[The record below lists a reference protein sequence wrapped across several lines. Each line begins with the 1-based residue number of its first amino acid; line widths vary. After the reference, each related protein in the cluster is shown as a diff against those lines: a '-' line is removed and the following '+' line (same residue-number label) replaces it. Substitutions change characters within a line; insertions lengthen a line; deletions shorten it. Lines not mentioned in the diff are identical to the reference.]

1 MVKIGQNRI
10 RFIDDMQYFLEHL
23 TDVEDRRRSKET
35 GERDF
40 DTLIQML
47 RRSLRKLLAAQE
59 EISEKDAQIEESRR
73 LIEEERL
80 KSRKL
85 FEQAPEGL
93 IITTPSGVIL
103 DANLSAGRM
112 LNVTPDFLRGRPLIV
127 FVHELDRDRY
137 SAVLES
143 PEKGA
148 GNGEWEV
155 RMQPAGEKAVFEA
168 ALTVIPQWQDA
179 RQKGLC
185 WIIRD
190 ISGQKR
196 FEEALLQ
203 ERERARKY
211 LDVSGAIIVKI
222 RTDEQVEMIN
232 RSGCELLGYQQGDVV
247 GRNWFDQFL
256 PERARESVREQFHR
270 FITGDG
276 ETWNHEYPVVTR
288 SGKERLMDWRCIL
301 IRDDLGQVIGTLS
314 SGQDIS
320 RRKETEERL
329 RREKEFSE
337 HLINSSSDGIIAFD
351 MQLRCT
357 AWNRVMEHISG
368 VSKEDVLG
376 KNILEVFPVLQGE
389 EPRRCFTETLS
400 GKNLAFKECP
410 YVLPG
415 TGRPAYIDSEFSPIR
430 DMDGRIIGGLVL
442 VKDVTERKLAEEALR
457 ESEAGYRRLS
467 ENLENAVQSKVRE
480 LQQAESLAAIGQIV
494 SIVAH
499 EVRNPLQNVH
509 MGVDMLRHSLEQEEN
524 LEPEKLQI
532 LDEID
537 YGVHQLNEIVMDLLE
552 YSRTVKISC
561 SWWEARVVIHRV
573 LAALSDKLRR
583 INVELKL
590 EHGDRLCFGDP
601 EKIKRVLLNLVE
613 NAADAMPGGGRLKIQ
628 TRVETSEQEETFIFH
643 VQDTGAGIDRETL
656 PRIQEPFFTTKA
668 QGTGLGLSIC
678 KKIIDAHKGELR
690 FASAPGTGTTVEV
703 LLPLQ

>member
-1 MVKIGQNRI
+1 
-10 RFIDDMQYFLEHL
+10 MQYFLEHL